1 MNDLQPHPTIHG
13 RGTAFNPKN
22 RFEKLEITF
31 DPDTIDA
38 GDYAPDLEYRPKTE
52 FLIDHS
58 RSFITYNKSP
68 DIPFAAGINPY
79 RGCEHGC
86 VYCFARPTHEYLGF
100 GSGIDFE
107 TKIMVKLSAPELLRL
122 ELSAK
127 KYVPQALTLSAIT
140 DVYQP
145 LERQLKLTRKVLEV
159 LLEFRNPVVII
170 TKNHLVTRDTDI
182 LSELAKLNAASVAIS
197 LTSLDEDLRRKL
209 EPRTSTAKRRLHAI
223 ETLANAGVRVGVMNA
238 PIIPGLTDHEI
249 PTLVKAAVDA
259 GASFAHYG
267 LLRLPHSNTT
277 LFTDWLER
285 HCPDRKEKVLNRLKA
300 MHNGELNDSR
310 FGHRMRGEGIFAEQ
324 IKLLHRA
331 ACRQAKL
338 ERTDFKLETKHFR
351 VPGRLKQD
359 SLFDF
364 NDV

>member
-249 PTLVKAAVDA
+249 PALVKAAVDA

-285 HCPDRKEKVLNRLKA
+285 HYPDRKEKVLNRLKA

-351 VPGRLKQD
+351 VPRDQAQA

>member
-1 MNDLQPHPTIHG
+1 MG
-13 RGTAFNPKN
+13 RFGHDCSTAFNPKS

-31 DPDTIDA
+31 DPDSVDA
-38 GDYAPDLEYRPKTE
+38 GDYVPDLTYRPKTE
-52 FLIDHS
+52 YLIDHS

-107 TKIMVKLSAPELLRL
+107 TKIMVKPNAPDLLRF

-127 KYVPQALTLSAIT
+127 KYEPQALTLSAIT

-145 LERQLKLTRKVLEV
+145 LERQLQLTRKVLEV

-170 TKNHLVTRDTDI
+170 TKNHLVTRDLDI

-197 LTSLDEDLRRKL
+197 LTTLNEDLRRKL
-209 EPRTSTAKRRLHAI
+209 EPRTSTAKRRLEAI
-223 ETLANAGVRVGVMNA
+223 EILAKAGVRVGVMTA

-249 PTLVKAAVDA
+249 PALVKAAVDA
-259 GASFAHYG
+259 GASFANYT

-285 HCPDRKEKVLNRLKA
+285 HYPDRKEKVLNRLRS

-324 IKLLHRA
+324 IKLLFRA
-331 ACRQAKL
+331 ACRQAGL
-338 ERTDFKLETKHFR
+338 ERSEFKLETKHFR
-351 VPGRLKQD
+351 VPGKLMQD
-359 SLFDF
+359 SLF
-364 NDV
+364 

>member
-1 MNDLQPHPTIHG
+1 MSDSSQHPTIHG
-13 RGTAFNPKN
+13 RGIAFNPKN
-22 RFEKLEITF
+22 RFEKLEITLE
-31 DPDTIDA
+31 PDSLEA
-38 GDYAPDLEYRPKTE
+38 GDYEPDLAHRPKTE
-52 FLIDHS
+52 YLIDHS

-107 TKIMVKLSAPELLRL
+107 TKIMVKQAAPELLRR

-145 LERQLKLTRKVLEV
+145 LERQLQLTRKVLQV

-170 TKNHLVTRDTDI
+170 TKNHLVTRDVDI
-182 LSELAKLNAASVAIS
+182 LAELAQLNAASVMIS
-197 LTSLDEDLRRKL
+197 LTSLNEDLRRKL

-223 ETLANAGVRVGVMNA
+223 ETLANAGVRVGVMTA

-249 PTLVKAAVDA
+249 PALVKAAVNA
-259 GASFAHYG
+259 GASSAHYG
-267 LLRLPHSNTT
+267 LLRLPHSNAH
-277 LFTDWLER
+277 LFEDWLER
-285 HCPDRKEKVLNRLKA
+285 HYPDRKEKVLNRLKA
-300 MHNGELNDSR
+300 MHHGELNDSR

-324 IKLLHRA
+324 IKLLFRA

-338 ERTDFKLETKHFR
+338 EKSDFKLEIKHFR
-351 VPGRLKQD
+351 VPGRPVQD
-359 SLFDF
+359 LLF
-364 NDV
+364 